1 MAELVFESTLTDE
14 QIEKNFESISLFE
27 GLMSGLNEALAY
39 EKGSAK
45 AETYV
50 RKRSLPEVN
59 VAKERASLNMT
70 QKSFAA
76 LIGVSK
82 RTVEAWESGKCTPS
96 PTAKK
101 LIHLISTDPSLVQ
114 KL

>member
-1 MAELVFESTLTDE
+1 MAELTFKSSLTDE
-14 QIEKNFESISLFE
+14 QIVENFKNISFFDGLME
-27 GLMSGLNEALAY
+27 GLKDALAY

-50 RKRSLPEVN
+50 RKQSLPEVD
-59 VAKERASLNMT
+59 VATERSSLNMT
-70 QKSFAA
+70 QKAFAA

-101 LIHLISTDPSLVQ
+101 LIHLLSIEPSLVQ

>member
-1 MAELVFESTLTDE
+1 MAELVFESSLTE
-14 QIEKNFESISLFE
+14 AEIENNFKDISFFD
-27 GLMSGLNEALAY
+27 GLMSGLTEALAY

-45 AETYV
+45 AETYA
-50 RKRSLPEVN
+50 RKQSLPDVN
-59 VAKERASLNMT
+59 VAKERNSLNMT
-70 QKSFAA
+70 QKAFAA

-101 LIHLISTDPSLVQ
+101 LIYLISIDPSLIN